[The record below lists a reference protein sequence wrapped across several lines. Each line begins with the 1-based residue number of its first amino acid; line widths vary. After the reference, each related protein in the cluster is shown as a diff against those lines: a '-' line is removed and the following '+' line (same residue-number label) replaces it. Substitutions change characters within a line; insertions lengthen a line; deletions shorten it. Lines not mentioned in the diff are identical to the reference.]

1 MKRQEQD
8 RTVRVVQFKE
18 HHRGGQGA
26 FYVMDTFT
34 LGAELALNEVQEKI
48 AEHIGKQH
56 WYRSNVP
63 YIVLCRGMSF
73 TLNYD

>member
-18 HHRGGQGA
+18 QGKNQMA

-34 LGAELALNEVQEKI
+34 VPAELALNEAQEKI
-48 AEHIGKQH
+48 AEHIGIQH